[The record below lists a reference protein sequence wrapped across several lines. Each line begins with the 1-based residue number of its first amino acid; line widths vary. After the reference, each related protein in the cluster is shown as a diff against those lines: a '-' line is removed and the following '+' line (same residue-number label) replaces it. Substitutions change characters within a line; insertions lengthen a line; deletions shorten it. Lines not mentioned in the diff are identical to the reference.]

1 MKATIKD
8 IAGRCGVSIT
18 TVSRVINN
26 KMEGVSSETREKI
39 MDAIEQLNYKPN
51 SIARSMVTKK
61 TNTVALVIPDICN
74 PFFPELARGVE
85 DCCTQEGYNL
95 FLCNTDG
102 SAEKEL
108 SYIRFLRE
116 RLVDGI
122 IFTTQ
127 NAEEF
132 SNVFYEL
139 RSENFPFVFIERYI
153 DDMEDLLGVYVD
165 NTQGVYRAVKHLFD
179 NGHRNIAF
187 ITGPFSTTNAVMRF
201 KGFQQAHLELDIDI
215 NYNLVKEGDYK
226 VQSGYNQ
233 MKNLLEEF
241 SGKFTAVMASNDLM
255 AIGACNAVKEAGL
268 KVPEDISVI
277 GFDNISFTDICDP
290 RITSVGIPI
299 YNMGFTASKLLIDI
313 LRGNEPQSKKLIF
326 DAELII
332 KQSVGRLKSNFGGE
346 EKQKV
351 NAV

>member
-8 IAGRCGVSIT
+8 IAERCGVSIT

-26 KMEGVSSETREKI
+26 KAEGVGNETRGRIIE
-39 MDAIEQLNYKPN
+39 AIELLNYQPN

-61 TNTVALVIPDICN
+61 TNTIALVIPDICN

-85 DCCTQEGYNL
+85 DCCTREGYNL

-108 SYIRFLRE
+108 SHIKFLRE

-132 SNVFYEL
+132 SGIFCEL
-139 RSENFPFVFIERYI
+139 RKDKFPFVFIERYI
-153 DDMEDLLGVYVD
+153 DDLEDLLGVYVD
-165 NTQGVYRAVKHLFD
+165 NSQGMYRAVKFLFE

-187 ITGPFSTTNAVMRF
+187 ITGPFNTTNAVMRF
-201 KGFQQAHLELDIDI
+201 KGFQQAHLELDTDID
-215 NYNLVKEGDYK
+215 YSLVKEGDYK
-226 VQSGYNQ
+226 VQSGYRQ
-233 MKNLLEEF
+233 MKAILEE
-241 SGKFTAVMASNDLM
+241 SRGKFTAVIASNDLM
-255 AIGACNAVKEAGL
+255 AIGACNAIQEAGL
-268 KVPEDISVI
+268 RVPEDISVI
-277 GFDNISFTDICDP
+277 GFDNISFTDICQP
-290 RITSVGIPI
+290 RITTVGIPI
-299 YNMGFTASKLLIDI
+299 YNMGYTASKLLIDT
-313 LRGNEPQSKKLIF
+313 LHGKELQSRKFVF

-332 KQSVGRLKSNFGGE
+332 KQSAGKVRAEFGR
-346 EKQKV
+346 
-351 NAV
+351 